1 MKLLLDTCAF
11 IRMTDETE
19 AFPRRAR
26 ELVEERRNELFLSI
40 ASIWEMT
47 VKANL
52 GKIRLSRA
60 PTEMARRELE
70 RGNLRLL
77 SIQLEHM
84 DELSRLPPIHK
95 DPFDRMLI
103 AQARF
108 DDLTI
113 ITSDS
118 QIKRYPVA
126 TLWE

>member
-1 MKLLLDTCAF
+1 MMHSVY
-11 IRMTDETE
+11 I
-19 AFPRRAR
+19 
-26 ELVEERRNELFLSI
+26 
-40 ASIWEMT
+40 
-47 VKANL
+47 
-52 GKIRLSRA
+52 
-60 PTEMARRELE
+60 
-70 RGNLRLL
+70 
-77 SIQLEHM
+77 EHM